1 MCRRAVHLSTE
12 VMNHSTTPVS
22 HYPSSSGRK
31 GASRFTSPTSYMRSN
46 LSGLHLSPSS
56 KQPLL
61 DVSRVTEVERKCAS
75 QCCSS
80 CRSCSSDGLYGVLSS
95 LAFMCLLSLLM
106 AFLALHFL
114 QRTAPAISVAE
125 DSADSQKLTRTTSHG
140 IGVSQT
146 RILVNAREYVRVS
159 QISVALIT
167 LTISLNLCCLFVC
180 CIQFLS
186 AVKLLK
192 TPQGSQRYVIIHQI
206 ATDQKPPLTARSQ
219 LIITSF

>member
-1 MCRRAVHLSTE
+1 
-12 VMNHSTTPVS
+12 MNYTTTPLS
-22 HYPSSSGRK
+22 HHRSGGRK
-31 GASRFTSPTSYMRSN
+31 STSRLTSPTSYIRSN

-61 DVSRVTEVERKCAS
+61 DVSRVATEVERNIAS
-75 QCCSS
+75 QYCSS
-80 CRSCSSDGLYGVLSS
+80 CKSGPSDGLYGVLSS

-106 AFLALHFL
+106 AFLALLFL
-114 QRTAPAISVAE
+114 QRTAPSVNVSE
-125 DSADSQKLTRTTSHG
+125 DFIDSQKVTRTTSHG

-159 QISVALIT
+159 QISIALIT

-192 TPQGSQRYVIIHQI
+192 TPQGSQRYVHC
-206 ATDQKPPLTARSQ
+206 R
-219 LIITSF
+219 

>member
-1 MCRRAVHLSTE
+1 
-12 VMNHSTTPVS
+12 MNHTTTPLS
-22 HYPSSSGRK
+22 HHPQSGRRSK
-31 GASRFTSPTSYMRSN
+31 SASRLVSPASYMQSN

-61 DVSRVTEVERKCAS
+61 DVSSRVTDVERKCAS
-75 QCCSS
+75 QSCSS
-80 CRSCSSDGLYGVLSS
+80 CGRVCTESPDSGLYGVLSS
-95 LAFMCLLSLLM
+95 LAFMCLISLLM

-114 QRTAPAISVAE
+114 QRTAPSVSVT
-125 DSADSQKLTRTTSHG
+125 DDGTDSQKVTRTTSPG
-140 IGVSQT
+140 IGVTQT
-146 RILVNAREYVRVS
+146 RILVNVREYVRVS

-192 TPQGSQRYVIIHQI
+192 TPQGSQRYVMI
-206 ATDQKPPLTARSQ
+206 
-219 LIITSF
+219 

>member
-1 MCRRAVHLSTE
+1 
-12 VMNHSTTPVS
+12 MNHTVTPTS
-22 HYPSSSGRK
+22 HLQSGGRK
-31 GASRFTSPTSYMRSN
+31 GASRFTSPVSYMQSN

-80 CRSCSSDGLYGVLSS
+80 GRGCSSDGLYGLLSS

-114 QRTAPAISVAE
+114 QRTAPTVSVAE
-125 DSADSQKLTRTTSHG
+125 DAVDSHKLTRTTSHG

-146 RILVNAREYVRVS
+146 RVLVNAREYVRVS

-192 TPQGSQRYVIIHQI
+192 TPQGSER
-206 ATDQKPPLTARSQ
+206 
-219 LIITSF
+219 

>member
-1 MCRRAVHLSTE
+1 
-12 VMNHSTTPVS
+12 MNLTTTPLSHHQVS
-22 HYPSSSGRK
+22 GSGRK
-31 GASRFTSPTSYMRSN
+31 GASRFTSPSSYMQSN

-61 DVSRVTEVERKCAS
+61 DVSRVAEVERKCAS
-75 QCCSS
+75 QSCCS
-80 CRSCSSDGLYGVLSS
+80 CRGSSDGLYGILAS

-114 QRTAPAISVAE
+114 QRTAPTVTVADDGT
-125 DSADSQKLTRTTSHG
+125 DSHKLTRTTSHG
-140 IGVSQT
+140 TGVTQT
-146 RILVNAREYVRVS
+146 RILVNAREYIRVS
-159 QISVALIT
+159 QISIALIT

-192 TPQGSQRYVIIHQI
+192 TSHGSHR
-206 ATDQKPPLTARSQ
+206 
-219 LIITSF
+219 

>member
-1 MCRRAVHLSTE
+1 
-12 VMNHSTTPVS
+12 MNQTTTPLS
-22 HYPSSSGRK
+22 HHQSSGRK
-31 GASRFTSPTSYMRSN
+31 GASRFTSPAASYMQSN
-46 LSGLHLSPSS
+46 LSALHLSPSS

-61 DVSRVTEVERKCAS
+61 DVSRVTTEVERKCVS
-75 QCCSS
+75 QSCCS
-80 CRSCSSDGLYGVLSS
+80 CRGSSDGLYGILAS

-114 QRTAPAISVAE
+114 QRTAPSVTVTDDGS
-125 DSADSQKLTRTTSHG
+125 DSHKLARITSHG
-140 IGVSQT
+140 TGVTQT

-192 TPQGSQRYVIIHQI
+192 TPHGSQRLVR
-206 ATDQKPPLTARSQ
+206 LSGRSS
-219 LIITSF
+219 LRAN